1 MRNLLITGGLGF
13 IGSHTCIELINSGYQ
28 VYVVDSLVNSDLSNL
43 ERVKKVIKKKG
54 GDSSKLKF
62 FEGDI
67 CDKQFLKSV
76 FENVYKNGNFIEG
89 VIHFAGLKSVTK
101 SIINPVDY
109 WENNVVASINLIKVM
124 QLYNITNLIFSSSAA
139 VYSPFNKS
147 PISESGDIK
156 PLSPYGKTKNC
167 IEEIL
172 LDLYKSSS
180 NVWKIINLRYFNPI
194 GAHPSGLI
202 GEVPIGMPNNI
213 FPLINKVAS
222 KEIDKLKIYGNDWN
236 TIDGT
241 AIRDYIHIMD
251 LVDGHILAYEY
262 IVKNKSQYFNIN
274 LGTGKGTSV
283 LELVET
289 FKRVNKIDVPYI
301 FTKRRAGDLEK
312 IFADCK
318 LANKLFGW
326 KPKKDIMDMCKDGW
340 RWQSHF
346 FN

>member
-76 FENVYKNGNFIEG
+76 FENAYKNGNFIEG

-147 PISESGDIK
+147 LFTRES
-156 PLSPYGKTKNC
+156 T
-167 IEEIL
+167 
-172 LDLYKSSS
+172 
-180 NVWKIINLRYFNPI
+180 
-194 GAHPSGLI
+194 
-202 GEVPIGMPNNI
+202 
-213 FPLINKVAS
+213 
-222 KEIDKLKIYGNDWN
+222 
-236 TIDGT
+236 T
-241 AIRDYIHIMD
+241 
-251 LVDGHILAYEY
+251 
-262 IVKNKSQYFNIN
+262 
-274 LGTGKGTSV
+274 
-283 LELVET
+283 
-289 FKRVNKIDVPYI
+289 
-301 FTKRRAGDLEK
+301 
-312 IFADCK
+312 
-318 LANKLFGW
+318 
-326 KPKKDIMDMCKDGW
+326 
-340 RWQSHF
+340 
-346 FN
+346 